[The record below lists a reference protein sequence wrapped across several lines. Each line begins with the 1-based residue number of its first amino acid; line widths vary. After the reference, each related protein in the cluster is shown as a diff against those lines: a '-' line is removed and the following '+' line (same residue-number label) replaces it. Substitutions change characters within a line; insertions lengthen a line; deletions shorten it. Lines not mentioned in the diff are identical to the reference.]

1 MAGLPFGFNFPG
13 VQRDTKLP
21 LYQVS
26 DAKGNARPMGDLP
39 TGLVKP
45 YDISMFNDSVQSHD
59 LGFNDNVPVTDR
71 VDFSDG
77 AEMTMGRLM
86 HMGFHFREQ
95 TTQLNSSTGLDR
107 RGDIATHPPAKYHC
121 LPSLNHYLAS
131 EEGRLQYGRHT
142 NPTEILDR
150 FIPYGFLLTAPN
162 TIDVKTN
169 ANAAFTFVTKG
180 RVRTRDIWLYKT
192 KEGNYVHKLDKLYL
206 VLVRK
211 SLTDELRKRED
222 SRKKTKQRKQQER
235 QIKMAANRAALGLDQ
250 PPSSSSGITF
260 ALSSAAAGERKR
272 GSAPRAGSIVNGIRL
287 RAGQEAPA
295 SSQGLSLL
303 PSSAPRE
310 VKQSSAEQV
319 ALNRAA
325 LDALLADTARDN
337 DDDDEFGFDANVSS
351 ALSGSS
357 ASSQQQQQQ
366 PEKDI
371 PDTYWQWI
379 PIAIRKGSHLLS
391 AHYNGNDWI
400 GHKQH
405 IGTVWDIFG
414 ADPALDLSSRSNVEK
429 IVAPL
434 ANDPSSRDKAWG
446 EVREIEVRFN
456 NLAQTTHGG

>member
-13 VQRDTKLP
+13 VQRDTRLP

-77 AEMTMGRLM
+77 LEMTMGRLM
-86 HMGFHFREQ
+86 PMGFHFREQ

-121 LPSLNHYLAS
+121 LPSLNHYLAC
-131 EEGRLQYGRHT
+131 EEGRLQYGKHT
-142 NPTEILDR
+142 NPTEILER

-211 SLTDELRKRED
+211 SLTDELKKRED
-222 SRKKTKQRKQQER
+222 NRKKTKQRKQQER
-235 QIKMAANRAALGLDQ
+235 QIQVAATRSALGLDQ
-250 PPSSSSGITF
+250 PSSNVPN
-260 ALSSAAAGERKR
+260 ARDGERKR
-272 GSAPRAGSIVNGIRL
+272 LTMVNGVSVQVS
-287 RAGQEAPA
+287 AEQ
-295 SSQGLSLL
+295 SQGLSL
-303 PSSAPRE
+303 S
-310 VKQSSAEQV
+310 
-319 ALNRAA
+319 
-325 LDALLADTARDN
+325 
-337 DDDDEFGFDANVSS
+337 ANVSS
-351 ALSGSS
+351 AMSDDNSSSSS
-357 ASSQQQQQQ
+357 ADHQQRQ

-379 PIAIRKGSHLLS
+379 PIAIRKGSHILS

-414 ADPALDLSSRSNVEK
+414 ADPALDLSTRSNAEK

-434 ANDPSSRDKAWG
+434 ANDPSARDAAWG

>member
-13 VQRDTKLP
+13 VQRGTKLP
-21 LYQVS
+21 LNQVS

-77 AEMTMGRLM
+77 LEMTMGRLM
-86 HMGFHFREQ
+86 PMGFHFREQ

-107 RGDIATHPPAKYHC
+107 RGDITTHPPAKYHC

-131 EEGRLQYGRHT
+131 EEGRLQYGGHT

-150 FIPYGFLLTAPN
+150 FVPFGFLLTAPN
-162 TIDVKTN
+162 TVDVKTN

-206 VLVRK
+206 VLIKK
-211 SLTDELRKRED
+211 SLTDEMRKRED
-222 SRKKTKQRKQQER
+222 NRKKTKQHKQQER
-235 QIKMAANRAALGLDQ
+235 QVRVAANRAALGLEQ
-250 PPSSSSGITF
+250 PSSSSSSGVTF
-260 ALSSAAAGERKR
+260 ARSSAGERKR
-272 GSAPRAGSIVNGIRL
+272 LTMVRGVSVQVSAE
-287 RAGQEAPA
+287 Q
-295 SSQGLSLL
+295 SSGLSLFG
-303 PSSAPRE
+303 A
-310 VKQSSAEQV
+310 
-319 ALNRAA
+319 
-325 LDALLADTARDN
+325 DA
-337 DDDDEFGFDANVSS
+337 SS
-351 ALSGSS
+351 ALSGDSS
-357 ASSQQQQQQ
+357 NASADKQ

-379 PIAIRKGSHLLS
+379 PIAIRKGSQLLS
-391 AHYNGNDWI
+391 AHYNGNDWT

-414 ADPALDLSSRSNVEK
+414 ADPALDLSTRSNVEK

-434 ANDPSSRDKAWG
+434 ANDPSARDKAWG

-456 NLAQTTHGG
+456 NLAQTNHGG